1 MKRYILL
8 FLLGLGLSAFVPSQ
22 AKADEDFSIGPVT
35 VYRHHSPEWYRERE
49 RLRRR
54 EWREHQW
61 REHSGE
67 NITGAIILIKISK
80 LETLMFSATC
90 LPTRQIARLLAVT
103 SE

>member
-8 FLLGLGLSAFVPSQ
+8 VLLCLGLSAFVPGQ

-54 EWREHQW
+54 EWREHHW
-61 REHSGE
+61 RYYSD
-67 NITGAIILIKISK
+67 
-80 LETLMFSATC
+80 
-90 LPTRQIARLLAVT
+90 QD
-103 SE
+103 